1 MNKVTFLRLL
11 RISLRG
17 LPETEIADIVRDYEE
32 HFNIGISKGKM
43 EEEISAELGNPV
55 ELAKGYFDADREE
68 AREIPRED
76 EDRAG
81 LRSVYREDSE
91 GWEYRESS
99 RSSLNIAALI
109 GLILLTCMVMIP
121 LFGGLFGV
129 LAGLFA
135 AAVAFAGA
143 SVISLLAALGI
154 FGIPGTFI
162 IPFTAGLSMFL
173 AGASGCCFYGLIFA
187 GKWFVKGVVAYF
199 RWCWRV
205 SGGVS
210 DEK

>member
-43 EEEISAELGNPV
+43 EEEISAELGDPV
-55 ELAKGYFDADREE
+55 ELAKNYFDMDREE
-68 AREIPRED
+68 CEIPREK

-81 LRSVYREDSE
+81 LRSVYRTEDLE
-91 GWEYRESS
+91 GRGYGESPHF
-99 RSSLNIAALI
+99 SLNVAALI
-109 GLILLTCMVMIP
+109 GVLLLTCMVMLP

-129 LAGLFA
+129 LAGIFATAVGLA
-135 AAVAFAGA
+135 AAALVAL
-143 SVISLLAALGI
+143 IAALGV
-154 FGIPGTFI
+154 FGLSGTFV
-162 IPFTAGLSMFL
+162 IPFAAGLSMLL